1 MSEIKTVEVVAN
13 KLWYKSKTMY
23 LNLIALALLIV
34 QSAVGVEI
42 IPLEYQTTIVAVL
55 NLAARMITSTNIT
68 LK

>member
-1 MSEIKTVEVVAN
+1 MKTVKTIQVVAN
-13 KLWYKSKTMY
+13 KPWYKSKTMY